1 MKINSF
7 SVKNVMSYK
16 DLTTFYLDPHLN
28 ILIGPNGGGKS
39 NAQRILIVLLT
50 KFFLPQWSFHHP
62 NTDRSAITMAD
73 TWEVTQ
79 IATILDKY
87 IGDDSDQK
95 IEVVLKVEESDI
107 NNMKLIAE
115 NLQELKDRAGP
126 WRDKTINA
134 LSTEQIEAISAVK
147 TFEYSFLNCQSV
159 ACDSEPQQNYL
170 SYLQSFFKIARL
182 ADEIEGMELRSPI
195 FFFSSTRASG
205 TNYSAGTN
213 EFTSDQYYSQYQS
226 IYSAA
231 TGGET
236 NLIAFATRH
245 FGRLMWRAI
254 LKAGEV
260 KTSIADE
267 IFELEPDV
275 ILVKNYLKKLGYD
288 WKLVPA
294 DKEKMS
300 FNMEF
305 YKNDLVLSPG
315 KFSSGEREIFHFLF
329 AAFALNVEHG
339 VIIID
344 EPELHLHPRWQR
356 IFLELFYDLSDSKEN
371 QFILATHSPQFVTPR
386 TIGNITR
393 IFERDRVSKKASL
406 ADAPLPNKQHL
417 VRIVNSHNN
426 ERLFFAD
433 EVVLVEG
440 ISDRLVFTSLI
451 QSYSTKVAIN
461 RTIEV
466 VEVNGKQNFVG
477 YKELCEGIDMPAAV
491 VADRDYLREV
501 GDEKTKG
508 LFVTD
513 GGKTWKILRNKK
525 GKDGNTLCNAL
536 EAAIKD
542 KSLDDLRLFWDYL
555 RMRGASLKSKMS
567 AEEQAHLIA
576 DIEGLRAGRTYVL
589 GKGEIEDYL
598 PVGCS
603 EIAQIIELIS
613 NPQWYLE
620 LEDKEKATELSDVT
634 CMLLGIGDEQ
644 AKVFRDAIA
653 S

>member
-1 MKINSF
+1 MKIDSF

-16 DLTTFYLDPHLN
+16 DLTSFELDSRLN

-39 NAQRILIVLLT
+39 NAQRILTVLLT
-50 KFFLPQWSFHHP
+50 KFFLPQWSFQRP
-62 NTDRSAITMAD
+62 NTERSSITMAD
-73 TWEVTQ
+73 NWEVTQ

-87 IGDDSDQK
+87 IGDNSDQE
-95 IEVVLKVEESDI
+95 IGVVMRVEESDI
-107 NNMKLIAE
+107 RNMKLIAD
-115 NLQELKDRAGP
+115 NIQELKNRAGP

-134 LSTEQIEAISAVK
+134 LSTEQIEAISAAK
-147 TFEYSFLNCQSV
+147 TFKYAFLNCQAVS
-159 ACDSEPQQNYL
+159 CDSEPQQNYL
-170 SYLQSFFKIARL
+170 SYLQNFFKIARL
-182 ADEIEGMELRSPI
+182 ADEIDGMDLRSPI

-205 TNYSAGTN
+205 SNFSAGTN

-260 KTSIADE
+260 KTLIADE
-267 IFELEPDV
+267 IFDLEPDV
-275 ILVKNYLKKLGYD
+275 ILVKDYLRKLGYD

-305 YKNDLVLSPG
+305 YKNNLVLSPE

-386 TIGNITR
+386 TIGSVTR
-393 IFERDRVSKKASL
+393 IFERDRVSNKASL
-406 ADAPLPNKQHL
+406 AAAQLPNKQHL

-440 ISDRLVFTSLI
+440 ISDRLVLTSLI
-451 QSYSTKVAIN
+451 QSYSTKAAIN

-466 VEVNGKQNFVG
+466 VEVNGKQNFAG
-477 YKELCEGIDMPAAV
+477 YKELCEGVNMPAAIV
-491 VADRDYLREV
+491 GDRDYLREV

-525 GKDGNTLCNAL
+525 GKDGNTLCKAL
-536 EAAIKD
+536 EAAIKN
-542 KSLDDLRLFWDYL
+542 KSLGDLRLFWDYL
-555 RMRGASLKSKMS
+555 RTRGASLNAEMS
-567 AEEQAHLIA
+567 ADEQAHLIA
-576 DIEGLRAGRTYVL
+576 DIKALREVRTYVL
-589 GKGEIEDYL
+589 EKGEIEDYL
-598 PVGCS
+598 PDGCS
-603 EIAQIIELIS
+603 EIAQIIELTS
-613 NPQWYLE
+613 NPNWYLE
-620 LEDKEKATELSDVT
+620 LEDKEKARELNDVT

-644 AKVFRDAIA
+644 AKAFRDEVG
-653 S
+653 